1 MIIYN
6 LIGGG
11 DIKKWDKLKH
21 NGVLFPDEYKQHY
34 TPIIVNGKK
43 IVLNKEAE
51 EYATIYSKYMNTEY
65 IKNKIFNINF
75 WEDWKEIVDNKEIKK
90 LEDCNFNLIYN
101 YTQKKKEK
109 ENEKNKEE
117 KKKEKEEKDIIN
129 EKYKY
134 AYINDIKVKVSN
146 YKVEPP
152 GLFLGR
158 GKHPKLGKIK
168 KRIMSED
175 IILNIGENEVIPKLE
190 KGRNWKS
197 IIHDNTVEWIAAWK
211 DNITGKIK
219 YIWLADKSVNDK
231 KKYDLVQKLK
241 KKIGKIRKQIQID
254 LKDGNIEKRQLATS
268 IYLIDLLALRVGNEK
283 NEDQADTV
291 GVSTLRKEHI
301 KLLEDNKIKLK
312 FLGKDSVEYKNEVL
326 VEEEIYENL
335 KEFIKDKKEDDQI
348 FDKISPIEINEY
360 LKSFMKNLTAKLFRT
375 YNATNLFEI
384 EINKIIKKY
393 KDYDKKDRIQLLI
406 KEYNKANLKVAITLN
421 HQKNISKGFND
432 NIIKIEQKIKELED
446 KYNEV
451 SDNKK
456 DKIKEKIKKLKDNKK
471 EKIQTKNLSLS
482 TSKINYIDPRITFYF
497 SNELDVPIEK
507 LFTKTLIDKYMWAS
521 DISDYN

>member
-1 MIIYN
+1 MYN

-11 DIKKWDKLKH
+11 DIIKWEKLKH
-21 NGVLFPDEYKQHY
+21 NGVLFPEEYKQHY
-34 TPIIVNGKK
+34 IPIIVNGKK
-43 IVLNKEAE
+43 IILNKEAE

-65 IKNKIFNINF
+65 IKNKIFNKNF
-75 WEDWKEIVDNKEIKK
+75 WDDWKEIIDNNEIKK
-90 LEDCNFNLIYN
+90 IEDCNFNLIYE
-101 YTQKKKEK
+101 YVQKKKEK
-109 ENEKNKEE
+109 KSEKNKEE
-117 KKKEKEEKDIIN
+117 KKKEKEEKDIKN

-134 AYINDIKVKVSN
+134 AYINNIKVKVSN

-168 KRIMSED
+168 KRIMPED
-175 IILNIGENEVIPKLE
+175 IILNIGENEIIPKLE

-219 YIWLADKSVNDK
+219 YIWLADKSINDK
-231 KKYDLVQKLK
+231 KKYDMVYKFK

-254 LKDGNIEKRQLATS
+254 LKDENIEKKQLATS

-301 KLLEDNKIKLK
+301 KILEDNKIKLK
-312 FLGKDSVEYKNEVL
+312 FLGKDSVEYKNEVV
-326 VEEEIYENL
+326 VEEQIYENL
-335 KEFIKDKKEDDQI
+335 K
-348 FDKISPIEINEY
+348 
-360 LKSFMKNLTAKLFRT
+360 SFMKGLTAKLFRT

-393 KDYDKKDRIQLLI
+393 KEYNKKDRIQLLI

-432 NIIKIEQKIKELED
+432 NIIMIEQKIKELED

-451 SDNKK
+451 SENKK
-456 DKIKEKIKKLKDNKK
+456 DKIKEKIKKLKDKKK

-497 SNELDVPIEK
+497 SNEMKVPIDK
-507 LFTKTLIDKYMWAS
+507 LFTKTLIDKYMWAQ
-521 DISDYN
+521 DISEYINKKD